1 MQEPTS
7 HDLRDEILRVA
18 LTLTDLEDHP
28 EFMSRVRT
36 FLGHQH
42 PTIETALRTLVAALD
57 EGGVASTLRQVR
69 LDDVNTHT
77 ASTLITVDRS
87 GRFLTIDRT
96 TKFGVDGRFIGSE
109 DPVGVPLY
117 ELSTLGGFLQVVD
130 IVGRF
135 HSFLSVDSTLPPIRG
150 HSRIEEPPPH
160 RLRDVW
166 PYMRRVLR
174 AEKSDILVVTG
185 YSVLSSLLGLVVP
198 VASQAIVNA
207 VALGVFSQ
215 QLVVLCLLVLAAM
228 IALAVVAVLERSII
242 DVIQRRLFVRTSFD
256 IVYRLPLIK
265 RSALRQTYGPELVN
279 RFFDVITVQKSLG
292 KFLLEG
298 INSILVLLTGLI
310 LLGLYHPFFLLYDLA
325 FLVFL
330 PLLVLVIGR
339 GAIPTAIKVSKRKYE
354 TAAWLED
361 VARAQIAWKITGA
374 SHHAMDQVD
383 TIATRYVDARKK
395 HFTVLAR
402 QIFGSY
408 VFKAFATVGILG
420 LGGALVIEQQISLG
434 QLVAAEIVILMI
446 IGALDKLIAQFDVY
460 YDLVAAMD
468 KLSAIAEQPM
478 EDVGGLD
485 VPRQRGGGSLE
496 FKNVA
501 LAFDGAGVLRDITL
515 DIPSGSR
522 VGIVGPSGAGKSTIL
537 ELAAGLFEADRG
549 RVAINGVDVRTSDL
563 ASLRSRIGYVF
574 PDNQLIPGTVLDNIL
589 LGRKFPVS
597 DIDWALSMVRLDR
610 DISKLEY
617 GLQTMVTPTG
627 ETLPFGIQRRMV
639 IARMLIGKPDIL
651 LLDEAFDGIEDAVK
665 LDIIDKIF
673 KYRFWTVVCVTHDP
687 EIVRRC
693 PTIVVVD
700 DGKVV
705 QTGDPRSLC
714 ELRDGTFHS
723 LFPQAQ
729 RYFSGEDDHG

>member
-1 MQEPTS
+1 MCSVAPYDQNSGHGVLRQIKGAASAISGAGPSKPLLPAFAPFAVEVDHAGAVQP
-7 HDLRDEILRVA
+7 HDHRQRVGDA
-18 LTLTDLEDHP
+18 GAAVAHVEVDPVD
-28 EFMSRVRT
+28 RGRT
-36 FLGHQH
+36 QAHQH
-42 PTIETALRTLVAALD
+42 LAGLPMGPRPFA
-57 EGGVASTLRQVR
+57 
-69 LDDVNTHT
+69 
-77 ASTLITVDRS
+77 
-87 GRFLTIDRT
+87 
-96 TKFGVDGRFIGSE
+96 DG
-109 DPVGVPLY
+109 D
-117 ELSTLGGFLQVVD
+117 
-130 IVGRF
+130 
-135 HSFLSVDSTLPPIRG
+135 
-150 HSRIEEPPPH
+150 
-160 RLRDVW
+160 
-166 PYMRRVLR
+166 
-174 AEKSDILVVTG
+174 
-185 YSVLSSLLGLVVP
+185 
-198 VASQAIVNA
+198 
-207 VALGVFSQ
+207 
-215 QLVVLCLLVLAAM
+215 
-228 IALAVVAVLERSII
+228 
-242 DVIQRRLFVRTSFD
+242 
-256 IVYRLPLIK
+256 
-265 RSALRQTYGPELVN
+265 
-279 RFFDVITVQKSLG
+279 
-292 KFLLEG
+292 
-298 INSILVLLTGLI
+298 
-310 LLGLYHPFFLLYDLA
+310 
-325 FLVFL
+325 
-330 PLLVLVIGR
+330 
-339 GAIPTAIKVSKRKYE
+339 
-354 TAAWLED
+354 
-361 VARAQIAWKITGA
+361 
-374 SHHAMDQVD
+374 
-383 TIATRYVDARKK
+383 
-395 HFTVLAR
+395 
-402 QIFGSY
+402 
-408 VFKAFATVGILG
+408 
-420 LGGALVIEQQISLG
+420 
-434 QLVAAEIVILMI
+434 
-446 IGALDKLIAQFDVY
+446 
-460 YDLVAAMD
+460 DLVAAMD